1 VYDGSENR
9 IRLTHHDAKNM
20 NRPLYRLTDQ
30 DRQRITGVLVGEFMA
45 TPTFAFAYVLGSFL
59 EVNTVHDVDVGIYLD
74 PFEATRQ
81 AEIAASLAQRLT
93 DAARL
98 PVDVRVLNQAPV
110 TFLYRALRG
119 RLLVSNN
126 DDLLTS
132 TLEHVSRRYLDMAPF
147 LLQATKEA
155 FAA

>member
-1 VYDGSENR
+1 MYDGSENR
-9 IRLTHHDAKNM
+9 LRLTHHDAKNM
-20 NRPLYRLTDQ
+20 TRTLYRLTDQ

-45 TPTFAFAYVLGSFL
+45 TPTIAFAYVFGSFL
-59 EVNTVHDVDVGIYLD
+59 EVNMVHDVDVGIYLD
-74 PFEATRQ
+74 PFEATQQ

-132 TLEHVSRRYLDMAPF
+132 TLEYVSRRYLDMAPF

-155 FAA
+155 FAV